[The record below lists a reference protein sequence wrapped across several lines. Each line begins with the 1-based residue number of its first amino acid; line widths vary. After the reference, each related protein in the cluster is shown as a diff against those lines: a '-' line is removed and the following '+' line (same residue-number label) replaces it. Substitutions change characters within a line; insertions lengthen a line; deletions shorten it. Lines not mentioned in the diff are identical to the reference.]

1 MTGFNNLIKEK
12 RENKNLTQEEV
23 AKAIG
28 ITRSYLCDIENG
40 RYSPSLKTSIKIA
53 TYLEIDLNSLLNMGV
68 SR

>member
-1 MTGFNNLIKEK
+1 MTKFNNLIKEK

-40 RYSPSLKTSIKIA
+40 RYNPSLKTSIKIA
-53 TYLEIDLNSLLNMGV
+53 TYLEIDLNSLLNMEV